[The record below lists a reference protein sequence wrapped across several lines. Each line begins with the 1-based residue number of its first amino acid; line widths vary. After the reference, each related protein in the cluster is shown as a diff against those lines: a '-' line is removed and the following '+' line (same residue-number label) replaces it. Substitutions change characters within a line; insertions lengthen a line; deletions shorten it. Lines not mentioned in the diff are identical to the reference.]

1 MTKYLLGELLGRG
14 GMGQVHSARDRYG
27 KAVVVKRLR
36 NTLAGDRLMAARF
49 MNEAQLAERVAHPN
63 VIKVLDK
70 GEAEDGSPYLVM
82 DRAHGISLGK
92 AIDRDGP
99 FAVERALRVAA
110 QLLEGLQAIHDAR
123 VVHADMKSSNVLID
137 DADRVTIID
146 FGLART
152 LTKEPERTGMVAG
165 TPAFMAPEVITGAP
179 PTAAADIYAVGVML
193 YEMLTGNTPFAGSS
207 DIFDAHLHEVAI
219 SPSLRAP
226 EQNIPAAI
234 DRMVLRAL
242 EKSPAARWL
251 NVREFALA
259 VEDALAAE
267 QMITTMDIWAART
280 TMRREGSNVPATTV
294 DFGASKNTV
303 RREKAAR
310 LPTPMPPAA
319 DDSAPEL
326 PLVSKRNTRDTVQ
339 PHDVISA
346 ALERAQQLIEN
357 RSARAAV
364 TELESTL
371 AMLTPDIASEMP
383 MAAETWRIQTVL
395 AALYDGLGKK
405 ERARRLALVAYKNAL
420 RTGCKLA
427 EARTKALIERFEQQ
441 KRPASRVRFAKGSS
455 QFQRTK
461 R

>member
-49 MNEAQLAERVAHPN
+49 LNEAQLAERVAHPN

-70 GEAEDGSPYLVM
+70 GESADGSPYLVM

-99 FAVERALRVAA
+99 FAVERALRVAT

-137 DADRVTIID
+137 DSDRITIID

-179 PTAAADIYAVGVML
+179 PTASADIYAVGVML

-219 SPSLRAP
+219 APSLRAP

-234 DRMVLRAL
+234 DRLVLRAL
-242 EKSPAARWL
+242 EKSPAARWVD
-251 NVREFALA
+251 VREFALA

-280 TMRREGSNVPATTV
+280 TMRRQGSNVPATTV
-294 DFGASKNTV
+294 DFGASKKTV

-319 DDSAPEL
+319 DDAAAEEP
-326 PLVSKRNTRDTVQ
+326 VAAKRNTRDTLQ
-339 PHDVISA
+339 PHDIISA

-357 RSARAAV
+357 RAARAAV
-364 TELESTL
+364 TELEATL

-441 KRPASRVRFAKGSS
+441 KRPPSRVRFAKGSS
-455 QFQRTK
+455 QFQRMK